1 MNEILFEIKN
11 IKNSP
16 SDLRKFG
23 LTIGIV
29 FILIALIL
37 LWMSKSPLIWGVIGI
52 VIILAAFL
60 YPSILKPLNKIW
72 MIFAILLGWVMT
84 RVILSILF
92 YFAITLIRFLALAF
106 NKKFL
111 DFKMNPSAKSYWEK
125 REKKKFD
132 PSTYERQF

>member
-11 IKNSP
+11 IKNSQ
-16 SDLRKFG
+16 SELRKFG

>member
-23 LTIGIV
+23 LTLGIV

-37 LWMSKSPLIWGVIGI
+37 LWLNKSSLIWGILGI
-52 VIILAAFL
+52 AFITAAFL
-60 YPSILKPLNKIW
+60 FPSILKPINKIW
-72 MIFAILLGWVMT
+72 MSFAILLGWVMT
-84 RVILSILF
+84 RIILSILF
-92 YFAITLIRFLALAF
+92 YFAFTFIRFLALAF

-111 DFKMNPSAKSYWEK
+111 DFKIDPSAKSYWEV

-132 PSTYERQF
+132 PSNYERQF